1 MGYSYDAGSYLEKM
15 YETARYMHGFSPTTP
30 LLIAYAHGRRPVAQL
45 QLVSLCGYF
54 FFLPPLSLALSVFG
68 SGSGTSKGALKFR

>member
-15 YETARYMHGFSPTTP
+15 YETARYMHGFSPTYSICART
-30 LLIAYAHGRRPVAQL
+30 GRLREP
-45 QLVSLCGYF
+45 CGYF

>member
-15 YETARYMHGFSPTTP
+15 YKTARYMHVSPTDTYS
-30 LLIAYAHGRRPVAQL
+30 ICAAGRRL
-45 QLVSLCGYF
+45 RNCGYF

>member
-15 YETARYMHGFSPTTP
+15 YETARYKLNGFSPTYSICARTTS
-30 LLIAYAHGRRPVAQL
+30 GRRNV
-45 QLVSLCGYF
+45 CGYF

>member
-15 YETARYMHGFSPTTP
+15 YETARYMHGFSPTYSICARTTSGRATP
-30 LLIAYAHGRRPVAQL
+30 TGG
-45 QLVSLCGYF
+45 SLCGYF

>member
-15 YETARYMHGFSPTTP
+15 YETARYMHGFSPTYSICARTTSGRAT
-30 LLIAYAHGRRPVAQL
+30 LIV
-45 QLVSLCGYF
+45 LCGYF

>member
-15 YETARYMHGFSPTTP
+15 YKTARYMHGFSPTYSICARTTSGR
-30 LLIAYAHGRRPVAQL
+30 AYAQL
-45 QLVSLCGYF
+45 SGYF